1 MSMNPS
7 TPEPQAQQDA
17 AAPVDGSAREASS
30 RDLPDCVTAQTTVAS
45 AEAAEALASALI
57 EQGLAACVQVA
68 QVRSYYRWQSQVHNV
83 PEWLLTVKT
92 TAEAAAGPL
101 RDHIAQRH
109 PYDEPEFI
117 VQPIVDG
124 SEDYLTW
131 IRESVQPQV

>member
-1 MSMNPS
+1 MT
-7 TPEPQAQQDA
+7 TP
-17 AAPVDGSAREASS
+17 APA
-30 RDLPDCVTAQTTVAS
+30 CVTAQTTVDS
-45 AEAAEALASALI
+45 REAAEALASAAI
-57 EQGLAACVQVA
+57 DQAFAACVQVSA
-68 QVRSYYRWQSQVHNV
+68 VRSYYRWQGQVHNV

>member
-30 RDLPDCVTAQTTVAS
+30 RDLPDCVTAQTTVDS

-68 QVRSYYRWQSQVHNV
+68 QVRSYYRWQGQVHNV

-101 RDHIAQRH
+101 RDHI
-109 PYDEPEFI
+109 EPEFI